1 MPQGIHTGIA
11 SRDKRPGLLVLPSAS
26 CSATPQR
33 SRPKPPQPDLFA
45 PRYASMMYICR
56 PRAPHFTSITPR
68 AASAC
73 LGTVSA
79 PLFWCLR
86 PARNYAPG
94 QAYWNRDGR
103 ISDQESP
110 FCRFAEGPTGT
121 RANLRQESGRSS
133 RDIITTTGAG
143 SSGLITAPAPGVR
156 AWATPFCPFLA
167 KTGGSMRFFVAIIF
181 FPVRAYRRSVYI
193 SVQAS
198 IILVLLQVGMTGDLS
213 LLVLQDTFH
222 ELTLQ
227 PHQSPTA

>member
-1 MPQGIHTGIA
+1 MLAPSHA
-11 SRDKRPGLLVLPSAS
+11 SVFS
-26 CSATPQR
+26 
-33 SRPKPPQPDLFA
+33 
-45 PRYASMMYICR
+45 ICQ
-56 PRAPHFTSITPR
+56 PRALHLTSI
-68 AASAC
+68 AAHAAGAC

-79 PLFWCLR
+79 PFFWCFR

-94 QAYWNRDGR
+94 KAYWNRNGI
-103 ISDQESP
+103 ISDQGSP
-110 FCRFAEGPTGT
+110 LGRFAEDPTGP

-133 RDIITTTGAG
+133 RDMIETTGVG
-143 SSGLITAPAPGVR
+143 PSGLITASAPGVR
-156 AWATPFCPFLA
+156 DWATPFCRILT